1 MTERG
6 SRMHAMED
14 PRADGVLPLGTMHAM
29 EDPRAGDVLPLGYAA
44 TADSRCEI
52 AYDVSESKGDEA
64 VGGRLGIHAE
74 ESATESTLS
83 KADTHIYTSPFR
95 TSTRTSMT
103 HSETS
108 GDSVA
113 KGDSVGKS
121 AANPMPPM
129 LRAKTGLEEAVLILP
144 VLPGMV
150 AGGNARS
157 YKCKVE
163 FQADINNESHAK
175 NFDAHQSRD
184 LILVEQHQ
192 GQAASSADQSNVVE
206 EYEFVTPDASEF
218 VTQDASGPS
227 SGDSEDE
234 DPIVPQE
241 HTKFN
246 RRRSVLLSAI
256 EMTGAVGN
264 RPTSILITEKKRL
277 ERNNRPKAVTELR
290 RVHFRVPKAKRSWR
304 LLGPVDSSVAAVQY
318 WRMALLLPV
327 AWELW
332 AFPFRLAYCDIE
344 RNQAMF
350 VYNIDIIGDVWFG
363 IAMIGYLCERA
374 RCQSCLLWCFV
385 LFVMRSW

>member
-1 MTERG
+1 
-6 SRMHAMED
+6 MHAMED

-83 KADTHIYTSPFR
+83 KADTHVHTPPFP

-103 HSETS
+103 NSETS

-113 KGDSVGKS
+113 KGDSVGKLT
-121 AANPMPPM
+121 ANPMPPM

-157 YKCKVE
+157 YKHKVE
-163 FQADINNESHAK
+163 FQADINHESHAK
-175 NFDAHQSRD
+175 NLDAHQSRD
-184 LILVEQHQ
+184 LSLVEQHQ
-192 GQAASSADQSNVVE
+192 GQAPGCADQSNVVE

-234 DPIVPQE
+234 DPFVPQE
-241 HTKFN
+241 NTKFN

-256 EMTGAVGN
+256 EMTGVVGN

>member
-1 MTERG
+1 
-6 SRMHAMED
+6 
-14 PRADGVLPLGTMHAM
+14 MHAM

-52 AYDVSESKGDEA
+52 AYDVSESKGDQA

-83 KADTHIYTSPFR
+83 KADTHVHTPPFP
-95 TSTRTSMT
+95 TSTRTSMAN
-103 HSETS
+103 SETS

-113 KGDSVGKS
+113 KGDSVGES
-121 AANPMPPM
+121 AAKPMPPM

-157 YKCKVE
+157 YKRKVE
-163 FQADINNESHAK
+163 FQADINHESDAK

-192 GQAASSADQSNVVE
+192 GQAASSADQSNVLV
-206 EYEFVTPDASEF
+206 EYEFVTPGASEF

-241 HTKFN
+241 NTKFN

-277 ERNNRPKAVTELR
+277 ERNNRPKVVTELR

-304 LLGPVDSSVAAVQY
+304 LLGPVDSSAAAVQY

-374 RCQSCLLWCFV
+374 RCQSCLL
-385 LFVMRSW
+385 